1 MWLGQVGRGRG
12 LVLACIDDLQWADG
26 PSARALL
33 FAVRR
38 LQADQ
43 VLVVLSARAGEL
55 PGLGEG
61 WPRFVAGDH
70 RAGRVLLGG
79 LGPGDVVALGR
90 APGAGELPRR
100 APVTWRHG
108 TKAAK
113 GNPGAAMT
121 SHFLAIRVRPAN
133 RDIPRAAAVH
143 GR

>member
-33 FAVRR
+33 FAIRR

-61 WPRFVAGDH
+61 WPRFVTGDH
-70 RAGRVLLGG
+70 RARPGSSGRAGTRRCGG
-79 LGPGDVVALGR
+79 AGPGT
-90 APGAGELPRR
+90 GAGEFAAPRSGDLAAWHQGRQGQPRR
-100 APVTWRHG
+100 
-108 TKAAK
+108 
-113 GNPGAAMT
+113 GNDQSLPG
-121 SHFLAIRVRPAN
+121 HPGP
-133 RDIPRAAAVH
+133 PR
-143 GR
+143 